1 MVVIFW
7 WQYEELSA
15 HGGVPS
21 AYDFDVGEPQR
32 GGTTAGATAHQGKRL
47 QAFERSSAYTSK

>member
-7 WQYEELSA
+7 WQYEERSA

-32 GGTTAGATAHQGKRL
+32 RCTTTGATAHQEKRL
-47 QAFERSSAYTSK
+47 QAFGRSSDYTSK